1 MIFDIT
7 LNDNDFTY
15 GLKRYFELAYNF
27 SYCRKNYIE
36 KHHKEKTKPIFA
48 EYMKLEQ
55 TTDYCY
61 TLLQKDF
68 TELTIDEK
76 NLLEIKLREDLIYW
90 MRDNNIFGSSSDY
103 VEEKLKVKI
112 SKKFEPK
119 WQNGEHLWVY
129 IQPYVTLFALVQ

>member
-7 LNDNDFTY
+7 LNDNDFID
-15 GLKRYFELAYNF
+15 GLELYFEFKYNF
-27 SYCRKNYIE
+27 SYCYKKFIKKLESNYE
-36 KHHKEKTKPIFA
+36 
-48 EYMKLEQ
+48 EYMKLEE
-55 TTDYCY
+55 TIDNCY
-61 TLLQKDF
+61 TLLNKDF
-68 TELTIDEK
+68 TELTIEEK
-76 NLLEIKLREDLIYW
+76 HLLENELKKDLICW